1 MLVVALALGLAV
13 ALVTADTPSVWSWI
27 RLSLGAVLLSCGLYL
42 MSPFAT
48 RRPSYPQQA
57 GTRRRVMAIGAGHAV
72 WGLSLIVPEGTVS
85 LTLSVVTLLILASAA
100 MGRPKRVFAP
110 RP

>member
-13 ALVTADTPSVWSWI
+13 ALVTADTPSVGSWI
-27 RLSLGAVLLSCGLYL
+27 RLSLGAVLLSCGLFL

-48 RRPSYPQQA
+48 KRPLDPQQA
-57 GTRRRVMAIGAGHAV
+57 GERRRFTVYGSAV
-72 WGLSLIVPEGTVS
+72 AMEGLAFLVPEGVPNIA
-85 LTLSVVTLLILASAA
+85 LTLVAVLLLASAV